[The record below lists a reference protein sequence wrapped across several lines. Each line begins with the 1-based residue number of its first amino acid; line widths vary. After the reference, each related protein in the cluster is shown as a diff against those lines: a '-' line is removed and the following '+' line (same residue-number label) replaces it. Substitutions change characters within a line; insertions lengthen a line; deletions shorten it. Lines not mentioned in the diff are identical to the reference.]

1 MSIFK
6 KEKQPKAKTV
16 SEAIHMCLR
25 IVESNDNLKF
35 EKWGHM
41 GEEEQVIVK
50 QKDKKI
56 FEIRRHIRYQC
67 PSSYLVNGFGIYE
80 YIRSDDKKAS
90 AEYDK
95 ASSLFKLCEA
105 KQWDPDYRKRYRD
118 SQKKQQ
124 SFFARLL
131 ERIRS

>member
-6 KEKQPKAKTV
+6 KEKQQTAKTV
-16 SEAIHMCLR
+16 SEALAMCSR
-25 IVESNDNLKF
+25 IVESNDNLNF

-50 QKDKKI
+50 QNGKKI
-56 FEIRRHIRYQC
+56 FELRRHMRYHC
-67 PSSYLVNGFGIYE
+67 PSSFLVNGFGIYE
-80 YIRSDDKKAS
+80 YIRSDDKKVN

-105 KQWDPDYRKRYRD
+105 KQWDPDYRKTQRIQRT
-118 SQKKQQ
+118 KQ
-124 SFFARLL
+124 SFFARLM